1 MLVLAA
7 GAAAWFVLSGGDDDV
22 PAVPSSAESGAVDP
36 VPAPA
41 QVGEDGAA
49 ASSSA
54 AGSSDSI
61 GQIGA
66 DAISGTEDLV
76 EIINERDQ
84 ETELLAELGL
94 DATGE
99 PLTDLA
105 LGAGPAAGHTF
116 RWIGQN
122 GSTATITVVALTGD
136 HSVST
141 DDGIEFRSIGGLAFA
156 RTADSEAW
164 AEIAAGEIES
174 IDRLGLAAPLTL
186 SELLGRAGAHATSTP
201 GQSAIDDDAFAA
213 AGARVLVCARR
224 GDRLAALAEELRA
237 AHGVEVHH
245 FTLDVRSR
253 DAVEEAFAA
262 LRQRAMDARTT
273 MGRVAQNM
281 ITEQL

>member
-122 GSTATITVVALTGD
+122 GSTATITVVASTGD

-213 AGARVLVCARR
+213 ADPALRSAWLDSIGLSATTDGPLVVTYELLSDGTTISQATIERPATGERVSYE
-224 GDRLAALAEELRA
+224 LAELHQQPPVMELLS
-237 AHGVEVHH
+237 E
-245 FTLDVRSR
+245 
-253 DAVEEAFAA
+253 
-262 LRQRAMDARTT
+262 
-273 MGRVAQNM
+273 
-281 ITEQL
+281 